1 MADDDYG
8 NNQYNLQEENAYDDE
23 VSAPT
28 VQNEIDLPYYKPNQL
43 ENQVT
48 ENPNNKNYASYSSE
62 NVISN
67 PVNNISI
74 DSNEVTNNINNNN
87 DENKEKLRKA
97 IILIILSS
105 ILILISLIDVAL
117 QIIKDFYDVIFII
130 DDVAVFVLGLFIFIF
145 SLLRKKITGYCLGTI
160 SSIISIIGF
169 IVKGYEI
176 MQINRENVI
185 SFYLVTAL
193 QHLFLFSCFLFKLFL
208 NPKIS
213 FNSFKFFPLYF

>member
-145 SLLRKKITGYCLGTI
+145 SLLRKKITG
-160 SSIISIIGF
+160 
-169 IVKGYEI
+169 
-176 MQINRENVI
+176 
-185 SFYLVTAL
+185 
-193 QHLFLFSCFLFKLFL
+193 
-208 NPKIS
+208 
-213 FNSFKFFPLYF
+213 